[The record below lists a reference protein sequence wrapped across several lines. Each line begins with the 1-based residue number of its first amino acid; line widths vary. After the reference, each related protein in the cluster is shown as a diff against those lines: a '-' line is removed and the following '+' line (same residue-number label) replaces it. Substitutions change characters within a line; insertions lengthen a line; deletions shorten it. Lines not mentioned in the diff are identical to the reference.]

1 MKYFNTTCPRPSID
15 LTEIQAL
22 RLGLRQG
29 GGCTEKEEKEKIP
42 HMCKSIVINPF
53 RAADQKRVNGCKG
66 N

>member
-29 GGCTEKEEKEKIP
+29 GGCTEKLKTP
-42 HMCKSIVINPF
+42 VVVVDVLS
-53 RAADQKRVNGCKG
+53 
-66 N
+66 